1 MAITPIQNVWF
12 DDAATV
18 LTRIESDPS
27 RRKHNISDSGIRTR
41 VSCDLEV
48 MMFVD
53 LSQSILFIL
62 VLSLQLRFVRSSE
75 RTDVV

>member
-1 MAITPIQNVWF
+1 MVGNCASSG
-12 DDAATV
+12 V

-41 VSCDLEV
+41 VSCDSEV

-62 VLSLQLRFVRSSE
+62 VLSLQLHFVRSSE

>member
-1 MAITPIQNVWF
+1 
-12 DDAATV
+12 
-18 LTRIESDPS
+18 
-27 RRKHNISDSGIRTR
+27 
-41 VSCDLEV
+41 
-48 MMFVD
+48 MFVD